1 MQITQLKVLNVDR
14 KLQQRPEIGG
24 GGVPN
29 SFEGAEGLVFLN
41 EIEVDRFFEPEIN
54 YEIYDRNG
62 EKDAFNDPL
71 LSLSGHTYVTI
82 IEDRYFLVIGQML
95 EGIADPTDGS
105 LDFSIQFSNAEEDIG
120 IDLVTDISIPNNEQT
135 QEEESVSSAVTHEK
149 RNHGDQTITY
159 PDQTVTTQGPGT
171 CDPTGGC
178 SNCAGA
184 AKCGGAPGAGNAQS
198 VDEVSVPPQGDED
211 FTSEDEYLGVVSNE
225 PSFVEETI
233 SDDEPSIVE
242 RPELITNVE
251 EVVSVEPAVVERPE
265 LITNVEEVVS
275 VEPAVVEEIEESTAT
290 TEEEY
295 LGETETQTQT
305 VSEPVIP
312 QFVSNEQELR
322 DAINTY
328 DVVFVRSDITLEDY
342 VSIPGNTKIL
352 GFSNPTITFKDWA
365 FDIRESN
372 IELRGFTL
380 KPAGETKLGIG
391 IQVTRPSRQSLDA
404 PDNIKIDSITFENN
418 GGAGDKWSAVTVLGY
433 NFVESLV
440 DSDKTVPGLLPD
452 AKPITNLSITNNLF
466 ENTQNNA
473 LDLWNIDGAVITN
486 NVINSTR
493 GSTTLMGNG
502 IRANSLSNSTITS
515 NTLTDIG
522 RSAIEVTGNGTSK
535 LSVRDNL
542 INVFGT
548 QTNLT
553 NTFTSGVSIVQGAND
568 ITVKDNNITGSGIGG
583 GVEVAQNSSNA
594 LIENNII
601 TNVNKGVTIAAH
613 VDTFEV
619 KDNVISDSKYGVQ
632 LYQVWNG
639 VVNSNTVTQKEGESI
654 VRPAISIEQ
663 SNGVA
668 VVNNQIS
675 GDYFPENN
683 ETAILT
689 YSNYPGPLEAN
700 RLQYGGAT
708 IVDKLETIKYSLGQ
722 PSKFDLIYNSA
733 ASSASDLIA
742 NTFAG
747 NKLNGQGRPFFNNS
761 SVVVFPE
768 NEPATKGEV
777 SKSDKQTPDV
787 LTFPK
792 TDFVT
797 TVVNTTG
804 ESKTADEVVVDSQDS
819 SSESTNTSTVVVCN
833 DTKTDT
839 CTFCSVESTC
849 SICASDLCTV
859 CVNTNPGYGCN
870 NDTTCKCSVPTPDE
884 CLVAIAIAENALRN
898 CVDTNSVCT
907 PGGGSCACC
916 CTVCLPGQDVCIPSG
931 EVCLPGA
938 GTVCL
943 PGGGEVCLP
952 KGGSVCLPGGG
963 EVCLPGGGTVST
975 PDGCQCCVSKG
986 CETCL
991 PSDGCVCLP
1000 GGGTVCFPGGG
1011 TVCITRGGCVCA
1023 PGPIFPDS
1031 TIGGGSATDDPDSD
1045 DDGRPIIFP
1054 GGGINVDPIPP
1065 FPEEACESC
1074 CIPGPFGGCC
1084 ITGPLDPTDP
1094 SRRDV
1099 CIDDG
1104 SSDSDDDYNGGGIFT
1119 PNGCIGDPV
1128 TTTGGGGGDG
1138 PPFTGPPPTFT
1149 PPPTIIFPPPQQPP
1163 FVPAD
1168 CGKPPVPRKGVE
1180 EGEDPDTPIPKE
1192 PEQPEPET
1200 EILLYP
1206 APVLPL
1212 QVPFLSDIN
1221 FDTNSTLKVPPPFSF
1236 EEEVTDTAATPTTSE
1251 SNKKEDLCD
1260 DEEDCNKLG
1269 F

>member
-120 IDLVTDISIPNNEQT
+120 IDLVIDISVPNNEQT
-135 QEEESVSSAVTHEK
+135 QEEESVSPAVTHEK

-159 PDQTVTTQGPGT
+159 PDQTVTTQGTET

-184 AKCGGAPGAGNAQS
+184 AKCGVAPGAGCAQS
-198 VDEVSVPPQGDED
+198 VDEVSTPRQGDED
-211 FTSEDEYLGVVSNE
+211 FTSEDEYLGVVSDE
-225 PSFVEETI
+225 PSIVEEVVT
-233 SDDEPSIVE
+233 DDGPSIVE
-242 RPELITNVE
+242 RPELTINVE
-251 EVVSVEPAVVERPE
+251 EV
-265 LITNVEEVVS
+265 IS
-275 VEPAVVEEIEESTAT
+275 VEPAVVEETEETEEPAVVEETEESTAT

-295 LGETETQTQT
+295 LGETETETQT

-312 QFVSNEQELR
+312 QFVTNEQELR
-322 DAINTY
+322 DAINAY

-372 IELRGFTL
+372 VELSGFTL
-380 KPAGETKLGIG
+380 KPEGETKLGIG

-404 PDNIKIDSITFENN
+404 PDNIKINSITFENN
-418 GGAGDKWSAVTVLGY
+418 GGTGDKWSAVSVLGY

-440 DSDKTVPGLLPD
+440 NSDKTVPGLLPD

-486 NVINSTR
+486 NVINGTR
-493 GSTTLMGNG
+493 GSNTLMGNG
-502 IRANSLSNSTITS
+502 IRANSLSNSTISS

-535 LSVRDNL
+535 LSVQDNL
-542 INVFGT
+542 VNEFGK

-568 ITVKDNNITGSGIGG
+568 ITVKDNNITGSGKGG

-601 TNVNKGVTIAAH
+601 TSVSKGVSISAH

-619 KDNVISDSKYGVQ
+619 RDNVISDSKYGVQ
-632 LYQVWNG
+632 TYQVWNG
-639 VVNSNTVTQKEGESI
+639 VINSNTVTQKEGESI
-654 VRPAISIEQ
+654 VRPAIAIEQ

-668 VVNNQIS
+668 VVDNQIN

-689 YSNYPGPLEAN
+689 YANYPGPLEAN
-700 RLQYGGAT
+700 KLQFGGAT

-722 PSKFDLIYNSA
+722 PSKFDLIYKPA
-733 ASSASDLIA
+733 ASSAADLKT

-747 NKLNGQGRPFFNNS
+747 NKLNGQGRPFYNNS
-761 SVVVFPE
+761 SVVAFPE
-768 NEPATKGEV
+768 DKPASQGKLSTSNPQAPHDLK
-777 SKSDKQTPDV
+777 
-787 LTFPK
+787 FPK
-792 TDFVT
+792 TDFAQ

-819 SSESTNTSTVVVCN
+819 SSESTNASTVVVCN
-833 DTKTDT
+833 DSKTDT

-849 SICASDLCTV
+849 SICAGDLCTV
-859 CVNTNPGYGCN
+859 CVDTNPGYGCN
-870 NDTTCKCSVPTPDE
+870 NDTTCKCSIPTPNE
-884 CLVAIAIAENALRN
+884 CLIAIQQAELAICN

-907 PGGGSCACC
+907 PGGGSCTRC

-938 GTVCL
+938 STVCL
-943 PGGGEVCLP
+943 PGEGEVCLP

-963 EVCLPGGGTVST
+963 EVCLPGGGIVNT
-975 PDGCQCCVSKG
+975 PEGCQCCVPKG

-1023 PGPIFPDS
+1023 PGPIFPGS

-1045 DDGRPIIFP
+1045 DDGGPIIFP
-1054 GGGINVDPIPP
+1054 GGGIVIDPIPP
-1065 FPEEACESC
+1065 FPEEACETC
-1074 CIPGPFGGCC
+1074 CIPGPSSGCC

-1104 SSDSDDDYNGGGIFT
+1104 SSDSSDSDDDYDGGGIFI
-1119 PNGCIGDPV
+1119 PGDDGG
-1128 TTTGGGGGDG
+1128 TTTTTTNGGGDG

-1168 CGKPPVPRKGVE
+1168 CGKPPVPRRGVE
-1180 EGEDPDTPIPKE
+1180 EGEDPDTPIPRE
-1192 PEQPEPET
+1192 PEEPEPET

-1236 EEEVTDTAATPTTSE
+1236 EEEATSTTVTPTTSG
-1251 SNKKEDLCD
+1251 SNEKENLCD